1 MKVNSLGRLTKV
13 DLRGIFASEAAA
25 FTPWLAQPENLGLLA
40 ETIGVEL
47 QYEAQEKEVGP
58 FRADILCK
66 DTASDS
72 WVLIEN
78 QIERTDHTHLGQL
91 LTYAAGLQ
99 AVTIVWIAER
109 FTEEHRATLD
119 WLNERTDD
127 QINFFG
133 LEIELWKI
141 GDSPVA
147 PKFNIVS
154 QPNDWSR
161 TVQAAARESGAIT
174 EHKQKQLQFWIAFRE
189 YMEKNSKIRCQNA
202 YPQHWMNHS
211 IGRTGFHLASIAS
224 MWNSATG
231 TSKPEIR
238 VDLILSGE
246 PAKQH
251 FAALERHREEIE
263 GACGLPLTWHNPT
276 GKNMCRIYT
285 RKDADFLQEQLWPQ
299 QQQWLREN
307 LELFQRVFAPLIQ
320 NLDDEQPA
328 LQEPPQGAQG

>member
-1 MKVNSLGRLTKV
+1 MKISSLGRLTKV
-13 DLRGIFASEAAA
+13 DLRGIFPSEATG
-25 FTPWLAQPENLGLLA
+25 FTPWLAQSENLSLLS
-40 ETIGVEL
+40 ETIGIEL
-47 QYEAQEKEVGP
+47 QCEAQEKEVGP

-66 DTASDS
+66 DTSSDS

-109 FTEEHRATLD
+109 FTDEHRATLD

-127 QINFFG
+127 QINLFG
-133 LEIELWKI
+133 LEIELWQI
-141 GDSPVA
+141 GDSAVA

-161 TVQAAARESGAIT
+161 TVQAAARETGEIS
-174 EHKQKQLQFWIAFRE
+174 EHKQKQLRFWIAFRE
-189 YMEKNSKIRCQNA
+189 YMEKNSAIRCQGA

-224 MWNSATG
+224 TWNSATG

-238 VDLILSGE
+238 VELTLSGNR
-246 PAKQH
+246 AKQR
-251 FAALERHREEIE
+251 FAALQRRREEIE
-263 GACGLPLTWHNPT
+263 EACGLPLTWHNPT

-285 RKDADFLQEQLWPQ
+285 RKDADFLQEHLWSE

-307 LELFQRVFAPLIQ
+307 LELFQKVFAPLVQ
-320 NLDDEQPA
+320 NIDNEEPLQDEPFQQA
-328 LQEPPQGAQG
+328 